1 MSQQE
6 RLATCPHCGRRH
18 SRGRLCRAEYEGWA
32 YWGLREK
39 EDYAGLVAHCEAVV
53 EWSCGPGALCEL
65 GFAHVLN
72 GQPEKAIALLAESHR
87 KEPWVRSFQRVILEA
102 LFALGKDETA
112 FEWRELMPVFRLDS
126 SVLDRCH
133 EILSSSW

>member
-1 MSQQE
+1 MLSE
-6 RLATCPHCGRRH
+6 H
-18 SRGRLCRAEYEGWA
+18 SRAPTVRELIALKRVVDLHGSGLAAFLASLLEASGKSPAVRAE
-32 YWGLREK
+32 LQLDR
-39 EDYAGLVAHCEAVV
+39 
-53 EWSCGPGALCEL
+53 SCGPGALCEL

-87 KEPWVRSFQRVILEA
+87 KEPWVRSVQRVILEA
-102 LFALGKDETA
+102 LFAQGKDETA
-112 FEWRELMPVFRLDS
+112 FDWRELMPVFRLDS